1 MANFDTSLFKK
12 IPLNERFNLQFRAEV
27 FNLFN
32 HANFAYPNEV
42 VFSSSRSAGFGPVC
56 SANNITSSAGSITN
70 MATFSRQIQLG
81 VEAHVLIIARPAMED
96 GPLRLPWPHTSPQNH
111 NRSRHSLSL
120 TCDLSAPIH
129 T

>member
-12 IPLNERFNLQFRAEV
+12 IPLNERFNLQFQAEV

-70 MATFSRQIQLG
+70 TATFSRQIQL
-81 VEAHVLIIARPAMED
+81 ALK
-96 GPLRLPWPHTSPQNH
+96 
-111 NRSRHSLSL
+111 L
-120 TCDLSAPIH
+120 TF
-129 T
+129 